1 MKLFI
6 ALKRIFQELIN
17 FFWYYP
23 YFVTDQ
29 KTLTNESNIWKWIF
43 RVRPFSFIL
52 IFLFLIG
59 GAFFLVNSYIYDL
72 KPESKSTIIEGVVK
86 SKDFDGTLSV
96 NPLVEST
103 ETIDKYLTNIIYE
116 PLFLTYP
123 DKNPEGYLAESFLY
137 SNNGKTLTIK
147 LRPNIKWQDGKDF
160 NADDVVETFRRLKN
174 IGEQNNAGSDA
185 LQKAEISTNDS
196 LTVVITTPSVIA
208 NLLELINVRVMPKHI
223 LEAYSVNK
231 FSAHPIT
238 KALLGTGPFKLV
250 ASSDSKVILEANPN
264 YWRGKVQVKSYI
276 FNLFDTEQE
285 AIIGL
290 KSGQIHIFNDLTT
303 GTESKLDTNMN
314 ISVLKSAPIYNRYY
328 AIYFNYSNETL
339 KNQQIRRAIS
349 LGVNK
354 TIILEKIGGLGIVA
368 DSTIPSISWVEPKLL
383 DSAYNIDKAKTFVTN
398 SKLNL
403 TDISL
408 RLTYLNDD
416 IKQGIASSIK
426 DDLALIGITVILEP
440 KSLDEIQNQVLPSR
454 DFDILLTGV
463 ETTSDPDRIRF
474 WHEDAIDFP
483 GLNFSSYISNIK
495 SRGTLSVNKTSRVN
509 EVLEKG
515 LSTLDKNLRKG
526 YYQDLVEIL
535 EAESPA
541 TFLYH
546 PVIESA
552 VSKRIDNFTLENIVL
567 PEDRYLSM
575 YKWSFK
581 KD

>member
-6 ALKRIFQELIN
+6 ALKSIFSELIN

-43 RVRPFSFIL
+43 RIRPFSFIV
-52 IFLFLIG
+52 IFLVLIG

-96 NPLVEST
+96 NPLTGST
-103 ETIDKYLTNIIYE
+103 ETINKYLTNIIYE

-147 LRPNIKWQDGKDF
+147 LRQNIKWQDGQDLTSE
-160 NADDVVETFRRLKN
+160 DVVETFRRLKN
-174 IGEQNNAGSDA
+174 IGELNNAGSDV
-185 LQKAEISTNDS
+185 LQKADISSPDS
-196 LTVVITTPSVIA
+196 LTVVITTPSIIS
-208 NLLELINVRVMPKHI
+208 NLLELINVKVLPKHI
-223 LEAYSVNK
+223 LESAIANK

-238 KALLGTGPFKLV
+238 ESPIGTGPFKLSYSTSTKV
-250 ASSDSKVILEANPN
+250 ALEANPN
-264 YWRGKVQVKSYI
+264 YWRGKVLLKSYV
-276 FNLFDTEQE
+276 FNLYDTEQE

-303 GTESKLDTNMN
+303 GTDSKLSTNKN
-314 ISVLKSAPIYNRYY
+314 IEIYKSKPIYNRYY
-328 AIYFNYSNETL
+328 AIYFNYSNEIL
-339 KNQQIRRAIS
+339 KNQLIRRAIS
-349 LGVNK
+349 LGINK
-354 TIILEKIGGLGIVA
+354 ELIIEKIEKLGIVA
-368 DSTIPSISWVEPKLL
+368 DSSIPSISWVEPKLT
-383 DSAYNIDKAKTFVTN
+383 DSKYNVEKAKTFVTN
-398 SKLNL
+398 SKVDL
-403 TDISL
+403 TDKTL
-408 RLTYLNDD
+408 RLTYLNDNT
-416 IKQGIASSIK
+416 KQKIVESIK
-426 DDLALIGITVILEP
+426 DDLTLIGITVILEP
-440 KSLDEIQNQVLPSR
+440 KTLDELQNQILPSR
-454 DFDILLTGV
+454 DFDILLFGV

-483 GLNFSSYISNIK
+483 GLNFSSYISNVK
-495 SRGTLSVNKTSRVN
+495 SRGTLSDNKTSRVN

-526 YYQDLVEIL
+526 YYQDLVSIL

-541 TFLYH
+541 TILYH
-546 PVIESA
+546 PIIESA
-552 VSKRIDNFTLENIVL
+552 VNKRVDNFTLDNVNL
-567 PEDRYLSM
+567 PEDRYYNM

>member
-1 MKLFI
+1 LKLFI

-23 YFVTDQ
+23 YFVIDQ

-96 NPLVEST
+96 NPLVGST
-103 ETIDKYLTNIIYE
+103 ETINKYLTNIIYE

-160 NADDVVETFRRLKN
+160 NSDDVVETFRRLKN

-196 LTVVITTPSVIA
+196 LTVVITTPTVIA

-238 KALLGTGPFKLV
+238 KAPLGTGPFKLV
-250 ASSDSKVILEANPN
+250 VSSDSKVVLEANPN

-285 AIIGL
+285 SIIGL

-314 ISVLKSAPIYNRYY
+314 ISILKSAPIYNRYY

-339 KNQQIRRAIS
+339 KNQLVRRAIS

-354 TIILEKIGGLGIVA
+354 TLILEKIGGLGIVA
-368 DSTIPSISWVEPKLL
+368 DSTIPSVSWVEPKLL
-383 DSAYNIDKAKTFVTN
+383 DSAYNIEKAKTFATT

-403 TDISL
+403 SDISL

-426 DDLALIGITVILEP
+426 DDLALIGLTVILEP

-483 GLNFSSYISNIK
+483 GLNFSSYLSNVK

-552 VSKRIDNFTLENIVL
+552 VSKRIENFTLENIVL

-575 YKWSFK
+575 YKWSLK

>member
-52 IFLFLIG
+52 IFFLFIG
-59 GAFFLVNSYIYDL
+59 GAFFLVNSYIYEL

-86 SKDFDGTLSV
+86 SKDFDGTLKV
-96 NPLVEST
+96 NPLIGPS

-147 LRPNIKWQDGKDF
+147 LRANIKWQDGKDF
-160 NADDVVETFRRLKN
+160 TSEDVVETFRRLKN
-174 IGEQNNAGSDA
+174 IGELNNAGSDSIQDA
-185 LQKAEISTNDS
+185 DISANDP
-196 LTVVITTPSVIA
+196 LTITITTPNIIS
-208 NLLELINVRVMPKHI
+208 NLLELINVRIMPKHI

-238 KALLGTGPFKLV
+238 KTPLGTGPFILV
-250 ASSDSKVILEANPN
+250 SSTDSKVILTKNPY
-264 YWRGKVQVKSYI
+264 YWRGSVQVNSYI
-276 FNLFDTEQE
+276 FKLYDTEQE

-290 KSGQIHIFNDLTT
+290 KSGQIHIFNNLTI
-303 GTESKLDTNMN
+303 GTDIKLETNGN
-314 ISVLKSAPIYNRYY
+314 IELVKSPPIYNRYF
-328 AIYFNYSNETL
+328 AIYFNYSNEVL
-339 KNQQIRRAIS
+339 KNQTIRRGIS
-349 LGVNK
+349 LGINK
-354 TIILEKIGGLGIVA
+354 GLIIEKVGGLGAIA
-368 DSTIPSISWVEPKLL
+368 NSTIPSISWVQPKLS
-383 DSAYNIDKAKTFVTN
+383 DSAYNVDKAKALIQS
-398 SKLNL
+398 SKIDLQ
-403 TDISL
+403 DVVL
-408 RLTYLNDD
+408 RITYLDD
-416 IKQGIASSIK
+416 SNREKVANSIK
-426 DDLALIGITVILEP
+426 DDLALIGIQTKLES
-440 KSLDEIQNQVLPSR
+440 KTIDELQNQVLPSR
-454 DFDILLTGV
+454 DFDILLFGV

-483 GLNFSSYISNIK
+483 GLNFPSYVSNIK
-495 SRGTLSVNKTSRVN
+495 SRGVLVDNKISRVN
-509 EVLEKG
+509 EILEKG

-541 TFLYH
+541 TILYH
-546 PVIESA
+546 PIIETA
-552 VSKRIDNFTLENIVL
+552 VNKRIANFTLDNINL
-567 PEDRYLSM
+567 PEDRYINM